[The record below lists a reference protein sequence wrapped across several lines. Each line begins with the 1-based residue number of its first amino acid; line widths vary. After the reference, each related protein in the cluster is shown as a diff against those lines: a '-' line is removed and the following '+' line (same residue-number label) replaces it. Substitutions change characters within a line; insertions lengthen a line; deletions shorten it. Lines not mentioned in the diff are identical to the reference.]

1 LIDLGFPLIRQAGA
15 GRLHKSHIPAKCE
28 ISHSSGPLD
37 SLICPGFGDALEQER
52 LNVLV
57 LDADKDHDKTGEKGE
72 KKILSRAT
80 VVRLGG

>member
-1 LIDLGFPLIRQAGA
+1 
-15 GRLHKSHIPAKCE
+15 
-28 ISHSSGPLD
+28 
-37 SLICPGFGDALEQER
+37 
-52 LNVLV
+52 V